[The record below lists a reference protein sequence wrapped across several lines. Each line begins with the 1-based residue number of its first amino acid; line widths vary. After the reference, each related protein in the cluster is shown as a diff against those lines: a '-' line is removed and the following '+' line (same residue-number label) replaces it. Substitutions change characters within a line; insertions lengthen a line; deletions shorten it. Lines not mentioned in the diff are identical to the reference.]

1 MVDVSAAIAWL
12 LPRQTT
18 PEAAAFFTDE
28 EARVLVAPFVF
39 EWEVQNVLLAARRG
53 GKLSD
58 EGLRQIRSELAD
70 LAIHVADPFAPAL
83 VSDLAEARGLSLFD
97 AAYLAMAAELG
108 ADLASGDAALLDACR
123 TEGVAAFDFRA
134 SR

>member
-1 MVDVSAAIAWL
+1 MVDASAALAWL
-12 LPRQTT
+12 LPRQAT
-18 PEAAAFFTDE
+18 PEAAAFFTDD

-39 EWEVQNVLLAARRG
+39 EWEVQNVLLAAHRG

-58 EGLRQIRSELAD
+58 EGLRRTRAELVE

-83 VSDLAEARGLSLFD
+83 VSDLAEARGLSLFE

-108 ADLASGDAALLDACR
+108 ADVASGDAMLLAACR
-123 TEGVAAFDFRA
+123 ADRVGVFDVRPD
-134 SR
+134 R